1 MSKGKAVS
9 QPGFFASLVQTGLY
23 KRTQGRIAR
32 QVTFAVF
39 AIGFAMAAWRM
50 YSTEPFGFNDWF
62 SGAKLLFPGL
72 LLLGGFWL
80 GYRIVN
86 MPKFADFLI
95 AVEAEMNKVSWP
107 SKQELLRSSIVVI
120 FVIFIMAAILFGYD
134 IVWRFIFQ
142 FLGVVYKEEA
152 PSELPSE

>member
-9 QPGFFASLVQTGLY
+9 QSGFFASLVQTGLY

-62 SGAKLLFPGL
+62 SGAKFLFPGL

-95 AVEAEMNKVSWP
+95 AVEA
-107 SKQELLRSSIVVI
+107 
-120 FVIFIMAAILFGYD
+120 
-134 IVWRFIFQ
+134 
-142 FLGVVYKEEA
+142 
-152 PSELPSE
+152 